1 LYFTGA
7 FELMPFWIWPI
18 LFIMIIGTLN
28 AYNFM
33 DGING
38 MTGLYSLTTLC
49 SLVYINREIVQFT
62 ANNFIYYP
70 LLACLVFL
78 FFNFRKKQNA
88 LQEMW
93 EVWGLVFG

>member
-1 LYFTGA
+1 MHLFSVILLLYFTGA
-7 FELMPFWIWPI
+7 FDLMPFWIWPI

-38 MTGLYSLTTLC
+38 MTGLYSLITLF
-49 SLVYINREIVQFT
+49 SLAYINKEIISFT
-62 ANNFIYYP
+62 DENFIYYP
-70 LLACLVFL
+70 VLACIVFL

-88 LQEMW
+88 LPEM
-93 EVWGLVFG
+93 